1 MKRSV
6 LVLALV
12 LFCAT
17 GQAFAAGHGGGGG
30 GGHGGM
36 GGGMGGAMGGGHGW
50 GGHGWHGGWHGG
62 HHHGG
67 DFVFGFG
74 FAPWYWDP
82 FYFPYAYS
90 YPYPYYAGY
99 GYPPPPEDAGP
110 PPDMPPPDQQQ
121 PDQQQQQDAWN
132 GQQDNGDP
140 MDASYGLVKLRG
152 VPDGASVELDGRYW
166 LTAARLSERWLA
178 LPRGRHTLTIRP
190 QQGAASEHTVD
201 IKPGVNVVIDFH
213 MRG

>member
-1 MKRSV
+1 MKRSA
-6 LVLALV
+6 LLLALV
-12 LFCAT
+12 LLGAP
-17 GQAFAAGHGGGGG
+17 GSALAAHGGG
-30 GGHGGM
+30 GGHGGF
-36 GGGMGGAMGGGHGW
+36 GGGHGW
-50 GGHGWHGGWHGG
+50 GGGGWHGGGWHGG
-62 HHHGG
+62 HHHGN

-90 YPYPYYAGY
+90 YPYYGYPPYGY

-110 PPDMPPPDQQQ
+110 PPEAQAPPPDQQQ
-121 PDQQQQQDAWN
+121 DAWNNQQQDT
-132 GQQDNGDP
+132 GDP

-201 IKPGVNVVIDFH
+201 VKPGVNVVIDFH
-213 MRG
+213 LRG